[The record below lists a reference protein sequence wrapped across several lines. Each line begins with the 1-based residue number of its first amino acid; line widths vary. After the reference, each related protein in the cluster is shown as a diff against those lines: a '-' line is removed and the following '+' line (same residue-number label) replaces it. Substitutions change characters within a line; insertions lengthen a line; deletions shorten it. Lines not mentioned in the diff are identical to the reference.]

1 MLRRASPGRG
11 KGRVGMKKTLFWKS
25 VFRRPLA
32 AVLILL
38 LLGAAALGMGE
49 KFTEYGAVS
58 AQVDTL
64 NDYYRP
70 IGTLVSSNWDVRAG
84 MDLVASSPYVDF
96 LDTRRYASG
105 VLDGIYNA
113 DIDGSSSDH
122 EGSAASFG
130 VNTSE
135 ILSWVTLLDK
145 TYEEQEGSY
154 LYTFRIADPLY
165 GYPERAF
172 QGMSLQIWHE
182 DAGEEAFAA
191 EDAALTPGETYLI
204 RCYYYHGLGDAS
216 SYHLRRA
223 DPNGKWFLT
232 EAEGEA
238 LLPTLLADE
247 DVALQEMNRHSMQVV
262 STADMRKMPNVQESS
277 HSYYL
282 EEGRWLDAEDQALA
296 NPVCVVHVG
305 FAQLRGLSLGDEIT
319 LTLRD
324 LPEAYFGYIISDFQ
338 DSWDTYATQSVTLQI
353 VGIYGTLSP
362 NPVQDSYTSNYL
374 YIPDSVMPEGFGRR
388 DGTVSPS
395 SFSFILRSPADKD
408 AFLTET
414 RPALLD
420 LGLDVQF
427 IERDW
432 EAFAAASDALKDSAL
447 SGLLLYGALFLT
459 VAAVCAFVYVHQRT
473 KEIAIARAL
482 GMGAGETLWGSFVPY
497 ALLAAVGIG
506 AGSYFARRIAWGQI
520 LPKLEEISPE
530 PVVAPPWTHLALLG
544 LCLLL
549 VAALPVF
556 LGLRHSARRSVL
568 EVLQGGTV
576 RPRVD
581 GAPASTPKGS
591 PASQSAPGIVIPQAQ
606 ISKKHRGGG
615 AALARFTLRHAL
627 RSPVRT
633 ALYLCTALLFGISL
647 AVIQQN
653 LSQASSQIDALYET
667 VQVTAEVVKT
677 NPTAS
682 VNDGSGENGFI
693 AQETIDQLLDTG
705 FFSDYYAEAQ
715 KNNAILSLI
724 LPNQSGKVLHSV
736 EKLVLLMPSDEA
748 KFLSQE
754 GNSIEI
760 EYFTGYDGSI
770 FSQENYG
777 ETNELGLPAHA
788 LPVILP
794 RELYESWNPSG
805 GSNFVLGCRDT
816 IGNPTVRIAGV
827 YDGTY
832 VNAGAILMPAG
843 VAQWIGVASLSYTKA
858 NFEVDR
864 AKNRE
869 LPQLLAEADE
879 IVSDP
884 MAGSLPLSFLLWD
897 EELREAI
904 GPLNENVEVL
914 ELLYPLVLLLSALTA
929 AGLTALLLVQ
939 RTKTAALLRVI
950 GVSRIQARW
959 MLGTE
964 LLLPALLGECIVV
977 LALLNLFPMVS
988 AGSMAEGAAI
998 YILGAIVGALLGVY
1012 MVTRKRPLELLQVKE

>member
-1 MLRRASPGRG
+1 MKRR
-11 KGRVGMKKTLFWKS
+11 LFWKS

-172 QGMSLQIWHE
+172 QGMALQIWHE
-182 DAGEEAFAA
+182 DAGEEAFPA
-191 EDAALTPGETYLI
+191 EDATLTPGETYLI
-204 RCYYYHGLGDAS
+204 RCYYYDNVRDAS
-216 SYHLRRA
+216 PYHLRRA

-232 EAEGEA
+232 ETEGEA
-238 LLPTLLADE
+238 LLPILLADE
-247 DVALQEMNRHSMQVV
+247 DVALQEMNRHTMQVV

-362 NPVQDSYTSNYL
+362 NPVQMSYTSNYL

-432 EAFAAASDALKDSAL
+432 ETFAAASDALKDSAL

-482 GMGAGETLWGSFVPY
+482 GMGAGETLGGSFAPY
-497 ALLAAVGIG
+497 GLLAAVGIG

-530 PVVAPPWTHLALLG
+530 PVVAPPWMHLALLG

-591 PASQSAPGIVIPQAQ
+591 PASQAVPGIVIPQAQ

-677 NPTAS
+677 NPMAS

-760 EYFTGYDGSI
+760 EYFPGYDGSI
-770 FSQENYG
+770 FSQGNYG
-777 ETNELGLPAHA
+777 EANELGLPAHA
-788 LPVILP
+788 LPILLP
-794 RELYESWNPSG
+794 RELYESWNAPG
-805 GSNFVLGCRDT
+805 GSYFMLGCGDNGRSVSV
-816 IGNPTVRIAGV
+816 IIAGV

-832 VNAGAILMPAG
+832 VNAGAILMPTG

-904 GPLNENVEVL
+904 GPLNENVKVL

-964 LLLPALLGECIVV
+964 LLLPALIGECVVV
-977 LALLNLFPMVS
+977 LVLMKLFPMVS
-988 AGSMAEGAAI
+988 TGSMAEGAAI

>member
-1 MLRRASPGRG
+1 MKRR
-11 KGRVGMKKTLFWKS
+11 LFWKS

-70 IGTLVSSNWDVRAG
+70 IGTLISSNWDVRAG

-204 RCYYYHGLGDAS
+204 RCYYYDNVRDAS
-216 SYHLRRA
+216 PYHLRRA

-677 NPTAS
+677 NPMAS

-760 EYFTGYDGSI
+760 EYFPGYDGSI
-770 FSQENYG
+770 FSQGNYG
-777 ETNELGLPAHA
+777 EANELGLPAHA
-788 LPVILP
+788 LPVLLP
-794 RELYESWNPSG
+794 RELYESWNAPG
-805 GSNFVLGCRDT
+805 GSYFMLGCGDNGRSV
-816 IGNPTVRIAGV
+816 TVIIAGV
-827 YDGTY
+827 FDGSY
-832 VNAGAILMPAG
+832 VNAGSILMPTG
-843 VAQWIGVASLSYTKA
+843 VTQWIGIHSLSYIKA

-869 LPQLLAEADE
+869 LPQLLAAADE

-959 MLGTE
+959 MLGAE
-964 LLLPALLGECIVV
+964 LLLPALIGECVVV
-977 LALLNLFPMVS
+977 LVLMKLFPMVS
-988 AGSMAEGAAI
+988 TGSMAEGAAI

>member
-1 MLRRASPGRG
+1 M
-11 KGRVGMKKTLFWKS
+11 
-25 VFRRPLA
+25 
-32 AVLILL
+32 
-38 LLGAAALGMGE
+38 
-49 KFTEYGAVS
+49 
-58 AQVDTL
+58 
-64 NDYYRP
+64 
-70 IGTLVSSNWDVRAG
+70 
-84 MDLVASSPYVDF
+84 
-96 LDTRRYASG
+96 
-105 VLDGIYNA
+105 
-113 DIDGSSSDH
+113 
-122 EGSAASFG
+122 
-130 VNTSE
+130 
-135 ILSWVTLLDK
+135 
-145 TYEEQEGSY
+145 
-154 LYTFRIADPLY
+154 
-165 GYPERAF
+165 
-172 QGMSLQIWHE
+172 
-182 DAGEEAFAA
+182 
-191 EDAALTPGETYLI
+191 
-204 RCYYYHGLGDAS
+204 
-216 SYHLRRA
+216 
-223 DPNGKWFLT
+223 
-232 EAEGEA
+232 
-238 LLPTLLADE
+238 
-247 DVALQEMNRHSMQVV
+247 
-262 STADMRKMPNVQESS
+262 
-277 HSYYL
+277 
-282 EEGRWLDAEDQALA
+282 
-296 NPVCVVHVG
+296 
-305 FAQLRGLSLGDEIT
+305 
-319 LTLRD
+319 
-324 LPEAYFGYIISDFQ
+324 
-338 DSWDTYATQSVTLQI
+338 
-353 VGIYGTLSP
+353 
-362 NPVQDSYTSNYL
+362 
-374 YIPDSVMPEGFGRR
+374 
-388 DGTVSPS
+388 
-395 SFSFILRSPADKD
+395 
-408 AFLTET
+408 
-414 RPALLD
+414 
-420 LGLDVQF
+420 
-427 IERDW
+427 
-432 EAFAAASDALKDSAL
+432 
-447 SGLLLYGALFLT
+447 
-459 VAAVCAFVYVHQRT
+459 
-473 KEIAIARAL
+473 
-482 GMGAGETLWGSFVPY
+482 
-497 ALLAAVGIG
+497 
-506 AGSYFARRIAWGQI
+506 
-520 LPKLEEISPE
+520 
-530 PVVAPPWTHLALLG
+530 
-544 LCLLL
+544 
-549 VAALPVF
+549 
-556 LGLRHSARRSVL
+556 
-568 EVLQGGTV
+568 QGGTV

-591 PASQSAPGIVIPQAQ
+591 PASQAVPGIVIPQAQ

-677 NPTAS
+677 NPMAS

-760 EYFTGYDGSI
+760 EYFPGYDGSI
-770 FSQENYG
+770 FSQGNYG
-777 ETNELGLPAHA
+777 EANELGLPAHA
-788 LPVILP
+788 LPILLP
-794 RELYESWNPSG
+794 RELYESWNAPG
-805 GSNFVLGCRDT
+805 GSYFMLGCGDNGRSVSV
-816 IGNPTVRIAGV
+816 IIAGV

-832 VNAGAILMPAG
+832 VNAGAILMPTG

-904 GPLNENVEVL
+904 GPLNENVKVL

-964 LLLPALLGECIVV
+964 LLLPALIGECVVV
-977 LALLNLFPMVS
+977 LVLMKLFPMVS
-988 AGSMAEGAAI
+988 TGSMAEGAAI

>member
-1 MLRRASPGRG
+1 
-11 KGRVGMKKTLFWKS
+11 MKKTLFWKS

-70 IGTLVSSNWDVRAG
+70 IGTLISSNWDVRAG

-172 QGMSLQIWHE
+172 QGMALQIWHE

-191 EDAALTPGETYLI
+191 EDATLTPGETYLI
-204 RCYYYHGLGDAS
+204 RCYYYDNVRDAS
-216 SYHLRRA
+216 PYHLCRA

-232 EAEGEA
+232 ETEGEA
-238 LLPTLLADE
+238 LLPILLADE
-247 DVALQEMNRHSMQVV
+247 DVALQEMNRHTMQVV

-324 LPEAYFGYIISDFQ
+324 LPETYLGYVISDFQ

-362 NPVQDSYTSNYL
+362 NPVQMSYTSNYL
-374 YIPDSVMPEGFGRR
+374 YIPDSVMPDGFGVG
-388 DGTVSPS
+388 DGSVYDS
-395 SFSFILRSPADKD
+395 SFSFLLRSPADKD

-432 EAFAAASDALKDSAL
+432 ETFAAASDALKDSAL

-568 EVLQGGTV
+568 EVLQGVTV

-581 GAPASTPKGS
+581 GAPASAVTPKGS
-591 PASQSAPGIVIPQAQ
+591 PASQAVPGIVIPQAQ

-693 AQETIDQLLDTG
+693 AQETIDQLLNTG

-715 KNNAILSLI
+715 KSNAMLLLI
-724 LPNQSGKVLHSV
+724 LPSQSGKVLQQ
-736 EKLVLLMPSDEA
+736 EEDLTIFMPSDEA

-760 EYFTGYDGSI
+760 EYFPGYDGSI

-977 LALLNLFPMVS
+977 LALMNLFPMVS

-998 YILGAIVGALLGVY
+998 YLLGAIVGALLGVY